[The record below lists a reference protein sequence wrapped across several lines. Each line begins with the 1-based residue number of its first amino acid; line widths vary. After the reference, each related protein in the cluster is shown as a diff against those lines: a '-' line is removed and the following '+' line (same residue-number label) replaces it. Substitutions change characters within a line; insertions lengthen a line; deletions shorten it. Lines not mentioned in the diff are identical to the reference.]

1 MNNKS
6 NYISLKEAANYSGYS
21 QEYLSLRARQRKLKA
36 IKIAR
41 NWVTTK
47 EWINEY
53 FKKVGKVKGIGRVK
67 NGRKIH
73 KSYFIVLICLM
84 VFILGC
90 VSVILTS
97 PYLQSGP
104 NSTISIISEN
114 IKELNIKENILLGI
128 KILEGSFLNFIIG
141 LKEFTVNFV
150 QNFSNYFY
158 K

>member
-1 MNNKS
+1 MNNKL
-6 NYISLKEAANYSGYS
+6 NYISLKEAASYSSYS

-53 FKKVGKVKGIGRVK
+53 FKKVGKVKGISRVK

-97 PYLQSGP
+97 PYFQSGP
-104 NSTISIISEN
+104 NSIISIIAEN
-114 IKELNIKENILLGI
+114 IKELNIKENILLGARVI
-128 KILEGSFLNFIIG
+128 GDWFLSLNFIQ
-141 LKEFTVNFV
+141 F
-150 QNFSNYFY
+150 
-158 K
+158 

>member
-1 MNNKS
+1 MNNKL

-53 FKKVGKVKGIGRVK
+53 FKKVGKVKRIGRVK

-97 PYLQSGP
+97 PYFQLGP
-104 NSTISIISEN
+104 NSIISIIAEN
-114 IKELNIKENILLGI
+114 VKELNIKENILLGTRVI
-128 KILEGSFLNFIIG
+128 GGWFLSLNFIQ
-141 LKEFTVNFV
+141 F
-150 QNFSNYFY
+150 
-158 K
+158 

>member
-1 MNNKS
+1 MNNKL

-53 FKKVGKVKGIGRVK
+53 FKKVGKVKGIGRIK

-104 NSTISIISEN
+104 NSIISIIAEN
-114 IKELNIKENILLGI
+114 IKELNIRGNVLLGI
-128 KILEGSFLNFIIG
+128 RVIGDWFLS
-141 LKEFTVNFV
+141 LSFV
-150 QNFSNYFY
+150 QF
-158 K
+158 